1 MLYEDCY
8 IGRNNFLGS
17 IFLLLFLNTLQLV
30 SLLGNKIAR
39 MFHYILRGS
48 HTCIIVI
55 NLFVLKRLSAL
66 QQQNKPCCVH

>member
-30 SLLGNKIAR
+30 SLLGNTNCTNVSLYFERK
-39 MFHYILRGS
+39 S
-48 HTCIIVI
+48 HLYHCH
-55 NLFVLKRLSAL
+55 
-66 QQQNKPCCVH
+66 KPLCFKKTVGFTTAK